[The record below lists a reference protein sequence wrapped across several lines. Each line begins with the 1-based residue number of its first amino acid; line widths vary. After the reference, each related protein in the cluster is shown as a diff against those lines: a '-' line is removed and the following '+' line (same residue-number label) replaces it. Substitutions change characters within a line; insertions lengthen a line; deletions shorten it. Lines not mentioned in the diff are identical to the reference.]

1 MNGELI
7 LLQRLHIRS
16 ENGAIDGFLVAPLTS
31 IVTGSHR

>member
-7 LLQRLHIRS
+7 LLQRLDIRH
-16 ENGAIDGFLVAPLTS
+16 EKGAIDGFLVAPLTS